1 MSKIFFLAAIPAA
14 LALSGCA
21 NSGALGEKALG
32 NLQYCDRHYIGNA
45 GAMTANLA
53 VDIQCH
59 AKPFDAGA
67 FIPSTSIGAELEV
80 PAAK

>member
-1 MSKIFFLAAIPAA
+1 MSKIFFLAAAA
-14 LALSGCA
+14 VALSGCA

-59 AKPFDAGA
+59 AKPFDNG